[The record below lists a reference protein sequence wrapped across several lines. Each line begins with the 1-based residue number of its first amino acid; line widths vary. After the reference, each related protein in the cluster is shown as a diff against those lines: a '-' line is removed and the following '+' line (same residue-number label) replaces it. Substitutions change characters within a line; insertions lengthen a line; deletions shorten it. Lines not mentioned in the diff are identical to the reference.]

1 MQYIV
6 YGMQGCNWC
15 VRAQNLIRNKG
26 LKPTYVDIL
35 EVPEARDFIVEQ
47 EGHRTVPQVYT
58 ENAMGIK
65 EHIGGYEALE
75 EHFKKI
81 TH

>member
-1 MQYIV
+1 MKYIV

-15 VRAQNLIRNKG
+15 VRARNLLHTKQVAHE
-26 LKPTYVDIL
+26 YVDIL
-35 EVPEARDFIVEQ
+35 AHESARHFIVEE
-47 EGHRTVPQVYT
+47 EGHATVPQVYT
-58 ENAMGIK
+58 RSALNIM

>member
-1 MQYIV
+1 MTYTV

-15 VRAQNLIRNKG
+15 VRAMNLLRSNG
-26 LKPTYVDIL
+26 LKPTYVDIR
-35 EVPEARDFIVEQ
+35 EDQEARDFIVKE
-47 EGHRTVPQVYT
+47 EGHQTVPQVYT
-58 ENAMGIK
+58 EDAMGVT

-75 EHFKKI
+75 EHFKNI